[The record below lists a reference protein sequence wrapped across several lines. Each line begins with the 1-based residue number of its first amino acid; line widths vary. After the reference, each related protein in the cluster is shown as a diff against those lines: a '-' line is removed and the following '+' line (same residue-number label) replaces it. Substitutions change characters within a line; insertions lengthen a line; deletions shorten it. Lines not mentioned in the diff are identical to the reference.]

1 MTIAQIRGTGKP
13 KFIKMAIYS
22 MTPGVG
28 CWLIKKI
35 FILRVPIS
43 EVRILDHLGISTP
56 SMPPRLILIPG
67 YLRLS

>member
-1 MTIAQIRGTGKP
+1 VTIAQIRGSGKP
-13 KFIKMAIYS
+13 KFIKRVIYS

-28 CWLIKKI
+28 YWLIKKI
-35 FILRVPIS
+35 FILLVPIS
-43 EVRILDHLGISTP
+43 EVRILDHLGISTS